1 MRVFINGRI
10 DYEFNVT
17 YANHNYQ
24 FPPEGDMW
32 PELARSSV
40 RDMLIRCS
48 AEIERQQLYTVSK
61 STLHL
66 SIDFGT
72 IRHVQTLNFFAI
84 GEGPHVS

>member
-17 YANHNYQ
+17 YENRNDQ

-40 RDMLIRCS
+40 HDMIIRCS
-48 AEIERQQLYTVSK
+48 AKIERQQLYVVSK
-61 STLHL
+61 STLYL
-66 SIDFGT
+66 SINFGT

-84 GEGPHVS
+84 GEGPQVS